1 MRCIV
6 ILVFSLFAIGLHS
19 QQGFNQS
26 FDMGGRA
33 AGFSSIQVSGDTIVI
48 FGVGLPQ
55 GQPAGMMFVR
65 MDTMGNVLDFRIH
78 NHSGGDAFTIPLSR
92 SFIKLSDGAGYAGV
106 GSYFFSQNGA
116 FAKFDHSGNLLLFR
130 EHHEATTSN
139 NHYQQILE
147 VQDGFLIGGNDFQ
160 LATAI
165 EIFIIKIDFEGNIQW
180 KRRYGSNNREDLF
193 GSIQKINDNEFV
205 VGSTTT
211 SVQGV
216 PLPQV
221 RNTSKIFAIDS
232 LGNVKWEWESPLGL
246 EEAGVGDVFKTNEGH
261 WAYMSGRMQYN
272 ATYNEIGRQIKF
284 VTRDEDFNLISENI
298 FEDEYHNFI
307 GISKTIQL
315 SDGGFLATGVKPH
328 YYAVEPS
335 QGPYNSLSGWMLR
348 LDSAYNT
355 LWSRAD
361 TAFWSNVMGSE
372 NYLYDAVELPSGSI
386 IACGYSTTYEPQIK
400 DWAWLIKVDKN
411 GCMDTLFCSPVSSI
425 PMQPYSMDVKIYP
438 NPAQTVINIEHK
450 NSDVWDKILL
460 YNASGQIVMALAGT
474 NSTQLDIS
482 HLPDGMYFIQFTKK
496 GHFTTRKIVKRR

>member
-1 MRCIV
+1 
-6 ILVFSLFAIGLHS
+6 
-19 QQGFNQS
+19 
-26 FDMGGRA
+26 MGGLA
-33 AGFSSIQVSGDTIVI
+33 AGFSSIQVSGDTIVV

-55 GQPAGMMFVR
+55 GQQAGMMFVR
-65 MDTMGNVLDFRIH
+65 MDTMGNIIDFRIH

-92 SFIKLSDGAGYAGV
+92 SFIKLSDGTGYAGV

-116 FAKFDHSGNLLLFR
+116 FAKFDHSGNLLLFK
-130 EHHEATTSN
+130 EHPEITTSN

-147 VQDGFLIGGNDFQ
+147 VQDGFLVGGNDFQ
-160 LATAI
+160 FTTSI
-165 EIFIIKIDFEGNIQW
+165 EVFIIKIDFEGNIQW
-180 KRRYGSNNREDLF
+180 KKRYGSNNRRDLF
-193 GSIQKINDNEFV
+193 GSIQKVNDNEYV
-205 VGSTTT
+205 VGAATVST
-211 SVQGV
+211 VGV
-216 PLPQV
+216 PLPQI
-221 RNTSKIFAIDS
+221 RYTSKIFAIDS
-232 LGNVKWEWESPLGL
+232 LGNVKWEWESPLSL
-246 EEAGVGDVFKTNEGH
+246 EEMGTASLTLTEEGY
-261 WAYMSGRMQYN
+261 WFYTTLKGRYN
-272 ATYNEIGRQIKF
+272 PTYNEISVQPKLVI
-284 VTRDEDFNLISENI
+284 RDESFSLVRQDTFGMTDTPQHGLSKIIPLNDGGWLT
-298 FEDEYHNFI
+298 I
-307 GISKTIQL
+307 GI
-315 SDGGFLATGVKPH
+315 KPH

-335 QGPYNSLSGWMLR
+335 QTTYNSLSGWMLR
-348 LDSAYNT
+348 LDSEYNT

-361 TAFWSNVMGSE
+361 TAFWSNEMGSE

-425 PMQPYSMDVKIYP
+425 SMQPYSMDVKIYP

-450 NSDVWDKILL
+450 DSDVWDKILL